1 MFAAAYTPGVEW
13 AIRDA
18 DAHDLPD
25 INDVFRRSSLSNE
38 RDRELLLAHPE
49 VLQLT
54 AASLTAGWTRV
65 AIHEGRIVGFA
76 TTLVQGHALELDAL
90 FVDPDR
96 MRQGIATALV
106 MDAVSIAR
114 DHGVDHIEVTGNEH
128 AMGFYEASGF
138 EAIGVVDTPLGVPA
152 ARLRRSV
159 SP

>member
-1 MFAAAYTPGVEW
+1 VEW
-13 AIRDA
+13 PIRSA
-18 DAHDLPD
+18 DAHDLPA

-49 VLQLT
+49 VLELT
-54 AASLTAGWTRV
+54 HASLSVGWTRV
-65 AIHEGRIVGFA
+65 AIYEGRVVGFA
-76 TTLVQGHALELDAL
+76 TSLVRGHALELDAL

-96 MRQGIATALV
+96 MRQGIATALL

-114 DHGVDHIEVTGNEH
+114 EHSVDRIEVTGNGH

-138 EAIGVVDTPLGVPA
+138 EAIGIVDTPLGVPA
-152 ARLRRSV
+152 SRLRRSV